1 MEHIKRDLID
11 GSFQAP
17 GLKPFS
23 VGAFN
28 AGLKAR
34 SSTKT
39 DSSIEARSSTG
50 AKRNKLAGLRWF
62 SVFAALLMVAL
73 PSVAQAA
80 PYFSVSTDRTFLP
93 GEKITVHLYTRD
105 VEALEFRLYHVN
117 DPVLFFEKLG
127 DVHGFGQQTPKE
139 QIETPTLLERFHDW
153 KHRIWIDIRNFF
165 RGQFSARSRSE
176 IRESQGAARKGKLGT
191 AAMFAQMPILN
202 SKQLVA
208 RWKQEVPPR
217 FFSERQ
223 DVPVESLDKGVYV
236 VEATN
241 GTLRAYTL
249 VVVSELAVVTKS
261 APGEMLAYSVDRR
274 AGNPIP
280 NTQIKIWATRKE
292 QGSAKTDSQGL
303 TLIPLPADHYEDT
316 RILGVHDKDVAIVAP
331 YYFNISS
338 NPDEDWTG
346 YIYTDRPVYRPG
358 HTVHFKGILRAR
370 NGEKYRVP
378 AGEPVQVTVE
388 DTNSKQVYHAETSV
402 SQFGGVHGDFTLG
415 TDAALG
421 YYSISVTRKS
431 GARYGMSG
439 GFNVEE
445 YKKPEYE
452 VRVTPDKQRILEGES
467 INATIEAKYYFGEPV
482 AGAQVK
488 YVVHRE
494 TYWSYLMG
502 DQQDDIGGAEGDGG
516 GGGGD
521 GEGSGDNEYAGEELS
536 EQTGKL
542 DANGRLKINI
552 PTTLSNRKD
561 DFRYRIEARVTDE
574 SRREIA
580 GHNSVVATYG
590 SFQMAVEADKYMY
603 QQGETIKLTAMA
615 RDYDGNPVR
624 TSFHAELVR
633 PKYYYGGGGDEAVL
647 DSRDGQ
653 TGASGNGAFEF
664 TAKENRTLIVR
675 ITAKTPEGRE
685 VQGRTWLWIVGKGD
699 ETWGEG
705 SNKVVQIIADKKS
718 YKVGDTAH
726 LLIITGVPQAQVLVT
741 TEGHTIQS
749 RQVVKATSPSVMVSI
764 PIGQENQPNVYVSAV
779 FVKDNTLYMGNKNL
793 KVPADQ
799 QKLTVSLTP
808 SQAQFKPGE
817 AAKYNITA
825 KDATGKPAVGEFSL
839 GVVDEAIYAV
849 EPDRTQDIHQFFY
862 GRVGDS
868 VGTESSLSFYFTGE
882 AGTKPMILA
891 GGGGGGG
898 FGGERSRLA
907 QLKPSEPLVQPKI
920 RKAFPDTALWLAE
933 IKTDQNGN
941 AQAQLSFPDSLTTW
955 RATIRGATVD
965 TKVGSAVD
973 RVIVRKN
980 MMVRLAVPRFFRQ
993 GDDVTLSTIVHN
1005 YLPSDKTAQVSLET
1019 KGLDLQDGGQ
1029 RQVTVAS
1036 KGDQRQDWHVHAQN
1050 VHESDLLA
1058 KALTNEESDAMEIT
1072 LPVIPFGVKLS
1083 ESKAGAITKATG
1095 QDQVTVNLPGDPAT
1109 SAPALNVSVS
1119 PSIGGSIFGALD
1131 YLTSYPYGCTEQT
1144 MSGFLPNVVV
1154 AKAMKDLKLESTINT
1169 PELEKKIRAGLD
1181 RLYDFQHEDGGWGWW
1196 KEDES
1201 HVFMTAYVV
1210 SGLAQA
1216 KAAGY
1221 DIKGDALQNS
1231 QKWLKKQ
1238 LDTYKRMKPD
1248 LRAYVVYAL
1257 ALNKVADDK
1266 MLNDAYKNR
1275 SDMTAQGLSML
1286 GLALLTAGDS
1296 RAPEV
1301 ATLLEKQAIVDES
1314 EAHWPS
1320 EYDAFLEFYIDD
1332 SAEATAYALR
1342 LLSLTHPESPLL
1354 PKAAFWLVNHRDGG
1368 YFWLSTKQTAMVVF
1382 GLLEYMKI
1390 SHELDADFTADV
1402 YVNDKQVMTRH
1413 FTRADSLRSDLPH
1426 VLLPTE
1432 QLRAGNNSV
1441 RIQKSGNGRLYWSAR
1456 GEYYSTEKKFFQN
1469 NKFSLNITRD
1479 YYRLA
1484 PQQEKE
1490 RIVYDLQPLQGDV
1503 HSGDVIAVHLSVNG
1517 SNWKYLLIEDPI
1529 PAGAEFVQKDALYE
1543 LKQKTPW
1550 WGYWFTRREFH
1561 DDHAAFFQTYFSG
1574 HQEYVY
1580 LLKIINPGTFRISPA
1595 SVQPM
1600 YQPSVIST
1608 TDAATMEVKP

>member
-1 MEHIKRDLID
+1 MRW
-11 GSFQAP
+11 
-17 GLKPFS
+17 S
-23 VGAFN
+23 VLFAVLMIAFDTV
-28 AGLKAR
+28 G
-34 SSTKT
+34 
-39 DSSIEARSSTG
+39 
-50 AKRNKLAGLRWF
+50 
-62 SVFAALLMVAL
+62 L
-73 PSVAQAA
+73 PSLAHAD

-117 DPVLFFEKLG
+117 DPVVFFEKLS
-127 DVHGFGQQTPKE
+127 DVHGFGQRSPKE
-139 QIETPTLLERFHDW
+139 QVETPTLLERFHDW
-153 KHRIWIDIRNFF
+153 KHRTWIQLRNFF
-165 RGQFSARSRSE
+165 RHQFSDRSRAE
-176 IRESQGAARKGKLGT
+176 IRESQGAARKGKLGE

-217 FFSERQ
+217 FFSDRQ
-223 DVPVESLDKGVYV
+223 DVPVERLDKGVYV

-249 VVVSELAVVTKS
+249 VIVSELAVVTKS
-261 APGEMLAYSVDRR
+261 APGQLLAYSVDRK

-280 NTQIKIWATRKE
+280 NTQIRIWAAHKE
-292 QGSAKTDSQGL
+292 QASVKTDSQGL
-303 TLIPLPADHYEDT
+303 SLISLPAEHYEDT
-316 RILGVHDKDVAIVAP
+316 RILAVHDKDVALVAP

-378 AGEPVQVTVE
+378 AGEPVEVSVE
-388 DTNSKQVYHAETSV
+388 DTNSRQVYHAQTTI

-415 TDAALG
+415 VDAALG
-421 YYSISVTRKS
+421 YYSISVTGKS
-431 GARYGMSG
+431 GGRYGMSG

-452 VRVTPDKQRILEGES
+452 VRVTPDKQRILEGDS
-467 INATIEAKYYFGEPV
+467 IDATIEAKYYFGEPV

-494 TYWSYLMG
+494 RSWSYLMG
-502 DQQDDIGGAEGDGG
+502 DQEEDMYGG
-516 GGGGD
+516 GSE
-521 GEGSGDNEYAGEELS
+521 GEGEASGYGAGSDENEYAGEELS

-542 DANGRLKINI
+542 DANGKLRISV
-552 PTTLSNRKD
+552 PTTLSEHKY

-574 SRREIA
+574 SRREIS
-580 GHNSVVATYG
+580 GHNSVLATYG

-603 QQGETIKLTAMA
+603 QEGETIKLAAMA
-615 RDYDGNPVR
+615 RDYDGKPVR

-633 PKYYYGGGGDEAVL
+633 PKYYYRGEEEAVL

-653 TGASGNGAFEF
+653 TAVSGNGTFEF
-664 TAKENRTLIVR
+664 TAKENRTLTVR

-685 VQGRTWLWIVGKGD
+685 IQTYTWLWIVGKGD

-705 SNKVVQIIADKKS
+705 SNKTIQIIADKKS
-718 YKVGDTAH
+718 YQVGDTAR

-749 RQVVKATSPSVMVSI
+749 TQVVKANKPSVLVSI
-764 PIGQENQPNVYVSAV
+764 PIGPQNQPNVYVSAV
-779 FVKDNTLYMGNKNL
+779 FVKDNTLYTGNKNL

-808 SQAQFKPGE
+808 SQTQFKPGE

-825 KDATGKPAVGEFSL
+825 KDSTGKPVVGEFSL

-849 EPDRTQDIHQFFY
+849 RPDRTQDIHQFFY
-862 GRVGDS
+862 GRLGDS

-882 AGTKPMILA
+882 AGTKPINLARGGGA
-891 GGGGGGG
+891 GGGGGD
-898 FGGERSRLA
+898 RTRLA

-980 MMVRLAVPRFFRQ
+980 VMVRLAVPRFFRQ
-993 GDDVTLSTIVHN
+993 GDDVTVSTIVHN
-1005 YLPSDKTAQVSLET
+1005 YLPGDKTAHVSLET

-1083 ESKAGAITKATG
+1083 DSKAGAVTKASG
-1095 QDQVTVNLPGDPAT
+1095 EDQATVNLPGDPVT
-1109 SAPALNVSVS
+1109 SAPTMNVSVS

-1144 MSGFLPNVVV
+1144 MSGFLPDVVV
-1154 AKAMKDLKLESTINT
+1154 AKAMKELKLEATIDT
-1169 PELEKKIRAGLD
+1169 PELQKKIRAGLE
-1181 RLYDFQHEDGGWGWW
+1181 RLYDFQHDDGGWGWW

-1216 KAAGY
+1216 KSAGY
-1221 DIKGDALQNS
+1221 DIKEEALQNS
-1231 QKWLKKQ
+1231 RNWLKKQ
-1238 LDTYKRMKPD
+1238 LQTYKRMKPD

-1257 ALNKVADDK
+1257 ALNKATDEP
-1266 MLNDAYKNR
+1266 MLNDAYKDR
-1275 SDMTAQGLSML
+1275 SNMTAQGLSML
-1286 GLALLTAGDS
+1286 GLALLTVGDS
-1296 RAPEV
+1296 ARSNEV
-1301 ATLLEKQAIVDES
+1301 ATLLEKQAIVDDA

-1320 EYDAFLEFYIDD
+1320 EYDSFLEFYIDD

-1390 SHELDADFTADV
+1390 SHELDADFTATV
-1402 YVNDKQVMTRH
+1402 YVNDKQVLTRH

-1432 QLRAGNNSV
+1432 QLRSGANSV
-1441 RIQKSGNGRLYWSAR
+1441 RIQKTGTGRLYWSAR

-1469 NKFSLNITRD
+1469 NKLSLNITRD
-1479 YYRLA
+1479 YYRLV
-1484 PQQEKE
+1484 PQQDKEK
-1490 RIVYDLQPLQGDV
+1490 IIYDLQPLQGDV

-1529 PAGAEFVQKDALYE
+1529 PAGAEFIQKDALYE

-1580 LLKIINPGTFRISPA
+1580 LLKIINPGTFRVSPA